1 MLDGKWIRI
10 EGGIAMIGSML
21 LAVALTGQVPV
32 ARPAPAAAKA
42 QEHASLAAK
51 RRSRKTARYVARLD
65 AEAREAQAERAAAE
79 AAHREYM
86 RMLPYML
93 EVRRQ
98 DMARA
103 SAHDLAEA
111 ERSKARAIAQ
121 AAGYSSGVYQAPRIM
136 NQPGLPYA
144 P

>member
-1 MLDGKWIRI
+1 MP
-10 EGGIAMIGSML
+10 MIGSL
-21 LAVALTGQVPV
+21 IVAMVLTGQAPVPK
-32 ARPAPAAAKA
+32 PAAVATKR
-42 QEHASLAAK
+42 QEQASLAAK
-51 RRSRKTARYVARLD
+51 RRSKKAARYVARLD
-65 AEAREAQAERAAAE
+65 AEARQAQAERAAAE

-111 ERSKARAIAQ
+111 ERSKARAMTQ
-121 AAGYSSGVYQAPRIM
+121 AAGYSSGVYQAPRIV

>member
-1 MLDGKWIRI
+1 MVSSLI
-10 EGGIAMIGSML
+10 
-21 LAVALTGQVPV
+21 LAAVLTGQAPA
-32 ARPAPAAAKA
+32 ARPAVAAATK
-42 QEHASLAAK
+42 QDEGRKLAAK
-51 RRSRKTARYVARLD
+51 RRSKKTARYVARLD

-111 ERSKARAIAQ
+111 ERSKAAAITR
-121 AAGYSSGVYQAPRIM
+121 AAGYGSGVYQAPRIM